1 MTIPELFKTMP
12 YGPAPESADAANAWL
27 DEHKRKFGLFIN
39 NKLVQPGSKR
49 YMDVLDP
56 ATGKTLAEV
65 ADADTADVD
74 IAVKAAT
81 KAAKSWS
88 KTSGHERARYLY
100 AIARH
105 LQKHHRLL
113 AVIESMDNGKPIRES
128 RDIDVPLVI
137 RHFYHHAGWAQL
149 YESEFHDHQ
158 PVGVVGQVIPWN
170 FPLLMLAWKIAPVI
184 AMGNTVVLK
193 PAPYTQLSA
202 LLFAQIVVEAGLPP
216 GVVNILPGGD
226 ETGVA

>member
-1 MTIPELFKTMP
+1 MTIPELFKSTP
-12 YGPAPESADAANAWL
+12 YGPAPEVPDAAYAWL
-27 DEHKRKFGLFIN
+27 DDHQRKIGLFIN
-39 NKLVQPGSKR
+39 NKWVKPSGDR
-49 YMDVLDP
+49 YMDVLNP
-56 ATGKTLAEV
+56 ATREKIADV
-65 ADADTADVD
+65 ADANTQDVNTAVE
-74 IAVKAAT
+74 AARKAFKT
-81 KAAKSWS
+81 WS
-88 KTSGHERARYLY
+88 KTSSHERARHLY

-113 AVIESMDNGKPIRES
+113 AVMESLDNGKPIRES

-226 ETGVA
+226 ET